1 MRPIGGGRRT
11 ELAARKYDEWLS
23 MPGRLRAWYLEA
35 NAREAAPEDV
45 GHYLFQWREEHVPAE
60 EIRRRIFAAAAEG
73 KP

>member
-1 MRPIGGGRRT
+1 
-11 ELAARKYDEWLS
+11 